1 MPTTIMVKEDVAQ
14 ALKRLRK
21 ELGVESYDDVL
32 RMIIRKFK
40 SLDKSHFGTL
50 PDLKPFR
57 REEIDRFD

>member
-1 MPTTIMVKEDVAQ
+1 MPTTIMVKEDVIQ

-32 RMIIRKFK
+32 RVIIRKFK

-50 PDLKPFR
+50 PELKSFR